1 MFSFSY
7 GRNLLKHVYERGF
20 ALSLLTVRTYKVR
33 TSLRLRCSNCRFV
46 KRRGVLRVICKENPR
61 HKQKQSGK
69 EKKFL

>member
-1 MFSFSY
+1 MFNLMY
-7 GRNLLKHVYERGF
+7 GRLLLKQLYERGF
-20 ALSLLTVRTYKVR
+20 ALPLMTLRTYKVR
-33 TSLRLRCSNCRFV
+33 TSLRLRCGNCRFV

>member
-1 MFSFSY
+1 MFNLMS
-7 GRNLLKHVYERGF
+7 GRSLLKQLYERGF
-20 ALSLLTVRTYKVR
+20 ALSLMTFRTYKVR

>member
-1 MFSFSY
+1 MFNLMF
-7 GRNLLKHVYERGF
+7 GRSLLKQLYERGF
-20 ALSLLTVRTYKVR
+20 ALSLMTFRTYKVR

>member
-1 MFSFSY
+1 MFNLTY
-7 GRNLLKHVYERGF
+7 GRRLLKQVYEKGF
-20 ALSLLTVRTYKVR
+20 ALSLMTLRTYKVR
-33 TSLRLRCSNCRFV
+33 TSLRLRCSSCRFI